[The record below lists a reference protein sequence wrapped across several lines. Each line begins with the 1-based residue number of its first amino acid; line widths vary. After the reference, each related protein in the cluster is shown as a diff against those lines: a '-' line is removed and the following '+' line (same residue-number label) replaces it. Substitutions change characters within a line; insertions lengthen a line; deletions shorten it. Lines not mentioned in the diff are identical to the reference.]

1 LLSAPNALIGYDLAT
16 SKKPDLILM
25 DVNLPGMNGLQA
37 MKRLRNTP
45 ETRLIP
51 IIALTSNSTPQNIEA
66 GLNAGFDGYLTKPI
80 VVSELMKAIQKT
92 LDNITDPI

>member
-1 LLSAPNALIGYDLAT
+1 
-16 SKKPDLILM
+16 
-25 DVNLPGMNGLQA
+25 LQA

-51 IIALTSNSTPQNIEA
+51 VIALTSNATQQDIEA
-66 GLNAGFDGYLTKPI
+66 GLHAGFDGYLTKPI
-80 VVSELMKAIQKT
+80 VVSELMKTIQTT

>member
-1 LLSAPNALIGYDLAT
+1 
-16 SKKPDLILM
+16 
-25 DVNLPGMNGLQA
+25 

-51 IIALTSNSTPQNIEA
+51 VIALTSNSTSQNIEA
-66 GLNAGFDGYLTKPI
+66 GLRAGFDGYLTKPI
-80 VVSELMKAIQKT
+80 VVSELMKTIQTT